1 MNGKTSH
8 SENLISLLLDDNSED
23 DHAKPGLLN
32 VHYTVSISKSKH
44 RSTKIFITESLF
56 INPNTGIGCEQKN
69 SLNGSAY
76 KNSENLDLLITKS
89 KYVHKRKIMNLLIIE
104 SRHVH
109 KRKILNLP
117 NY

>member
-32 VHYTVSISKSKH
+32 VNYTVSISKSKH

-76 KNSENLDLLITKS
+76 KNSENLVLLITKS
-89 KYVHKRKIMNLLIIE
+89 K
-104 SRHVH
+104 HVH
-109 KRKILNLP
+109 KKNNESP
-117 NY
+117 DY